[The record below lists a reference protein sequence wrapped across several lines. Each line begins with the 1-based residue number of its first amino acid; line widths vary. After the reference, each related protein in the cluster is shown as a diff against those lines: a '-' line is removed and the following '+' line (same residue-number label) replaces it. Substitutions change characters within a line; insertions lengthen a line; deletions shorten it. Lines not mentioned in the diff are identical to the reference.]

1 MTSNGTDVKLTPVT
15 KLDKKNTATSKILTT
30 YNDVIVI
37 FQFMANLKQ
46 SRIRTLD
53 AWSADISK
61 IKVLVLK
68 GILFEIKSVFV
79 LTYQLSSFKTNPLF
93 PTKIRVKRF
102 QLKDFFSQ
110 LTKLAN
116 IFDKLAAPSP
126 PEFCW
131 KKTMQNN
138 FTWYLKFHA
147 SGPTITS
154 PGTWLNFIYIYL
166 YIFIYIYI
174 FIIYIRFISIYKISI
189 IS

>member
-1 MTSNGTDVKLTPVT
+1 MTSNGTDAKLTPVA

-37 FQFMANLKQ
+37 FQFMANLKK

-102 QLKDFFSQ
+102 QLKDF
-110 LTKLAN
+110 LA
-116 IFDKLAAPSP
+116 S
-126 PEFCW
+126 
-131 KKTMQNN
+131 
-138 FTWYLKFHA
+138 
-147 SGPTITS
+147 
-154 PGTWLNFIYIYL
+154 
-166 YIFIYIYI
+166 
-174 FIIYIRFISIYKISI
+174 
-189 IS
+189 

>member
-1 MTSNGTDVKLTPVT
+1 MKKTAIIPEPVMTSNGTDVKLTPVT

-116 IFDKLAAPSP
+116 IFEKLAAPSP

-147 SGPTITS
+147 SGPTIFS
-154 PGTWLNFIYIYL
+154 QVQRSY
-166 YIFIYIYI
+166 IYIYI
-174 FIIYIRFISIYKISI
+174 YIYPLNYLFKNF
-189 IS
+189 